1 MNEYIVKNNIM
12 NTLEI
17 IGFIFDNFNML
28 LIRNAKLSPELLY
41 NYYSKNKN
49 LIKIIYLFG
58 GLILIGKLSNFLYIN
73 QNKKNSYFKY
83 SKVQLK

>member
-12 NTLEI
+12 NIFEI
-17 IGFIFDNFNML
+17 IGFIFDNLNML